1 LSGHRF
7 LRYKAEWEKTA
18 LEKEKPMTKEKVD
31 ESQVLGKLL
40 VEQHGD
46 FLRKLLKSAL
56 TQVMEA
62 EVAERCGA
70 GPGERSMD
78 RVNRRNGYRDRD
90 LETRLGTVDLAIPKL
105 RQGTY
110 FPTFLEP
117 RRRWEKA
124 FVSVV
129 AESYVLGVS
138 TRKVDE
144 LVKALGAQG
153 ISKSEVSRMS
163 AVLDGQV
170 EEFRQRPLTRVF
182 PYVFLDALYIKVR
195 EGQHVVS
202 KAVLVAY
209 GVAETGERDVL
220 GCAVAA
226 GEMEDSWKAFLTG
239 LLDRGLRGVRLV
251 ISDNHAG
258 LKRAIR
264 GVLNGVS
271 WQRCVVHFLRNVLTR
286 VPRKAQGMVAAL
298 LRTVFAQAGLAD
310 AKEAL
315 GKALEVLDRQFPE
328 AAKVV
333 RDGEDD
339 VLTHMSFPVAHW
351 RQIRS
356 TNPLERLNREIRRR
370 TDVVGIFPTSGSAVR
385 LIGMVLVE
393 QSDEWAVGRRY
404 FSLESMELLMKPAT
418 GLLEAVA

>member
-1 LSGHRF
+1 
-7 LRYKAEWEKTA
+7 
-18 LEKEKPMTKEKVD
+18 MTTKRVD
-31 ESQVLGKLL
+31 EKNVVGKLL
-40 VEQHGD
+40 VEKHGD
-46 FLRKLLKSAL
+46 FLRQVVKDAL
-56 TQVMEA
+56 TRIMDA
-62 EVAERCGA
+62 EVEGRCGA
-70 GPGERSMD
+70 ALRERTGE
-78 RVNRRNGYRDRD
+78 RVNRRNGYRERQV
-90 LETRLGTVDLAIPKL
+90 ETRMGTVDLAIPKL
-105 RQGTY
+105 RQGSY

-153 ISKSEVSRMS
+153 ISKSEVSRM
-163 AVLDGQV
+163 ARVLDRQV
-170 EEFRQRPLTRVF
+170 DEFRNRPLTMAYT
-182 PYVFLDALYIKVR
+182 YVFVDALYIKVR
-195 EGQHVVS
+195 EADRVVS

-209 GVAETGERDVL
+209 GVSETGEREVL
-220 GCAVAA
+220 GCQVAA
-226 GEMEDSWKAFLTG
+226 GEMEDAWRSFLSS
-239 LLDRGLRGVRLV
+239 LVSRGLKGVQLV

-271 WQRCVVHFLRNVLTR
+271 WQRCTVHFLRNTLTR
-286 VPRKAQGMVAAL
+286 VPRKAQGMAAAL
-298 LRTVFAQAGLAD
+298 LRTVFAQTSMEE
-310 AKEAL
+310 AKAAMD
-315 GKALEVLDRQFPE
+315 KALKVLDSQFPE

-339 VLTHMSFPVAHW
+339 VLTYLTFPAAHW

-370 TDVVGIFPTSGSAVR
+370 TDVVGIFPTAASALR
-385 LIGMVLVE
+385 LIGMVLTE
-393 QSDEWAVGRRY
+393 QNDEWAVGRRY
-404 FSLESMELLMKPAT
+404 FSLESMDLLKPQRAPVM
-418 GLLEAVA
+418 LEAAA

>member
-1 LSGHRF
+1 
-7 LRYKAEWEKTA
+7 
-18 LEKEKPMTKEKVD
+18 MTKKKVD
-31 ESQVLGKLL
+31 ESQALSKLL
-40 VEQHGD
+40 VEHHGD
-46 FLRKLLKSAL
+46 FLRELLRNAL

-62 EVAERCGA
+62 EIAARCGA
-70 GPGERSMD
+70 GPMERTPE
-78 RVNRRNGYRDRD
+78 RINRRNGYRERE
-90 LETRLGTVDLAIPKL
+90 LETRLGTVELAIPKL
-105 RQGTY
+105 RQGSY

-153 ISKSEVSRMS
+153 ISKSEVSRMA

-170 EEFRQRPLTRVF
+170 DEFRNRPLTKAC

-220 GCAVAA
+220 GCTVAA
-226 GEMEDSWKAFLTG
+226 GEMEDAWKSFLTS
-239 LLDRGLRGVRLV
+239 LLDRGLQGVRLV

-271 WQRCVVHFLRNVLTR
+271 WQRCMVHFLRNVLTR
-286 VPRKAQGMVAAL
+286 VPRKTQGMVAAL
-298 LRTVFAQAGLAD
+298 LRTVFAQPSLAD
-310 AKEAL
+310 AQEAM
-315 GKALEVLDRQFPE
+315 GKALDVLDRQFPE
-328 AAKVV
+328 AARVV
-333 RDGEDD
+333 RDGEED
-339 VLTHMSFPVAHW
+339 VLTHMSFPTAHW

-370 TDVVGIFPTSGSAVR
+370 TDVVGIFPTSGSALR

-404 FSLESMELLMKPAT
+404 FSLESMELLTKPST
-418 GLLEAVA
+418 GLLEAAA